1 MFYIGVQFIIIIII
15 IIIIVIVIIIII
27 TIIIIIIFIIIITF
41 TSSKMM
47 FTLSHL
53 LQFKIDY
60 FTLTIKT
67 LRCD

>member
-1 MFYIGVQFIIIIII
+1 MFYIGVQFIIII

-27 TIIIIIIFIIIITF
+27 TIIIIIIIFIIIITF

-67 LRCD
+67 LQCD